1 VTAPARPE
9 RAERGERP
17 EPAET
22 PERAVSVPAV
32 DRLLRHVEA
41 RYDDF
46 LADLAHLVSVDC
58 GSWNAEGVNRV
69 ADFCAERLGSLGFRV
84 TRAPARADD
93 GRPLGDIVVARRRGD
108 LSQGRRILLLAH
120 MDTVYDDGTAAAR
133 PLRIEDGIAYGPG
146 VTDDKG
152 GLLAGVTAAAAIGD
166 SGHHPYAELVFLL
179 TPDEEISSD
188 ASRPTLEA
196 LAAEA
201 DHALCLEAARENGD
215 LVWARKGIADLHLT
229 VTGRAAHSGVEPERG
244 ANAAL
249 TAAHLITDLQALNG
263 RWPGVTVNVGVVR
276 AGSRTNVICA
286 EARLELEVRAA
297 TPEEM
302 DAALAAV
309 DALAARPAV
318 PGTSVSVHRPAA
330 WPPMAPTDEV
340 ADMVV
345 HAQKIASEL
354 GFEVTAVSTGGAAD
368 ANLASRHVPVLDGL
382 GPIGGGDH
390 SPSEWLDL
398 SSVVPRT
405 TLLAALIT
413 RLGAG

>member
-1 VTAPARPE
+1 MSTPAHPGCATDLPSTTGLSATE
-9 RAERGERP
+9 QLE
-17 EPAET
+17 
-22 PERAVSVPAV
+22 
-32 DRLLRHVEA
+32 RHVQA
-41 RYDDF
+41 RYDGF
-46 LADLAHLVSVDC
+46 LADLARLVSVDC
-58 GSWNAEGVNRV
+58 GSWNAEGVNQV
-69 ADFCAERLGSLGFRV
+69 ADFCADRLASLGFTV
-84 TRAPARADD
+84 TRTPARADD

-108 LSQGRRILLLAH
+108 LPHGRRILLLAH
-120 MDTVYDDGTAAAR
+120 MDTVYDDGTAASR

-152 GLLAGVTAAAAIGD
+152 GLLAGVTAAAAITD
-166 SGHHPYAELVFLL
+166 SGRHPYAELVFLL

-188 ASRPTLEA
+188 ASRPAIEQ

-201 DHALCLEAARENGD
+201 DYALCLEAARENGD

-229 VTGRAAHSGVEPERG
+229 VSGRAAHSGVEPERG

-249 TAAHLITDLQALNG
+249 AAAHLVVALQGLNG
-263 RWPGVTVNVGVVR
+263 RWPGVTVNVGVVH
-276 AGSRTNVICA
+276 AGSRTNVVCA

-297 TPEEM
+297 TTDEM

-309 DALAARPAV
+309 EALAARPVV

-330 WPPMAPTDEV
+330 WPPMAPRDE
-340 ADMVV
+340 AAGML
-345 HAQKIASEL
+345 AQAREIATEL
-354 GFEVTAVSTGGAAD
+354 GFEVTAVATGGAAD
-368 ANLASRHVPVLDGL
+368 ANLASSHVPVLDGL

-390 SPSEWLDL
+390 SPAEWLDL
-398 SSVVPRT
+398 TSVVPRT